1 MLSVIV
7 PVYNAGEWLEPCVR
21 SILNQ
26 SVRDLELILVDD
38 GSADGSGAACDA
50 FAAED
55 ERVCVIHRENGGVS
69 RARNAGLDRAAGD
82 YIAFVDCDDYI
93 LPGMYET
100 LLGMLGQTGA
110 RIAMCAVIDERE
122 SGQILSRTTGETK
135 IFTGEDALWELLNS
149 MGKAHGHQE
158 TVWFSVWNKIYD
170 AGLFRTGPEGGE
182 AIRFDPAT
190 DSAEDVPINLAAFRN
205 LSDIGGDDDKI
216 AYLETPFYFWRNREG
231 SQSLLRAPAA
241 LRGGA
246 ETSMLL
252 FDAASAL
259 NPERKRIGITAAL
272 RHFYW
277 YYTASV
283 YAMSR
288 TDDEGAKQEYA
299 ALREEMIDLLKLL
312 KARTAYR
319 YTALRFRITVFFMVK
334 AKGMFACAW
343 LLYRRIRR
351 SA

>member
-1 MLSVIV
+1 MLSVVV

-21 SILNQ
+21 SILDQ
-26 SVRDLELILVDD
+26 SVSDLELILVDD
-38 GSADGSGAACDA
+38 GSADGSGAACDSY
-50 FAAED
+50 AAAD
-55 ERVCVIHRENGGVS
+55 DRVHVIHRENGGVS
-69 RARNAGLDRAAGD
+69 RARNAGLDLAAGD
-82 YIAFVDCDDYI
+82 HIAFVDCDDYI

-100 LLGMLGQTGA
+100 LLGVLCQTGA

-122 SGQILSRTTGETK
+122 SGRVLSRSTGDTK
-135 IFTGEDALWELLNS
+135 IFTGEDALRELLNS
-149 MGKAHGHQE
+149 MGESHGHQE

-170 AGLFRTGPEGGE
+170 ADLFRAGSEGE
-182 AIRFDPAT
+182 DAIRFDPAT
-190 DSAEDVPINLAAFRN
+190 DSAEDVPVNLAAFRK
-205 LSDIGGDDDKI
+205 LSVSGGDDDKI

-252 FDAASAL
+252 FDAAATL
-259 NPERKRIGITAAL
+259 NSECKQFGVTAAI

-277 YYTASV
+277 YYTACV

-288 TDDEGAKQEYA
+288 TEDEGAKQEYA

-319 YTALRFRITVFFMVK
+319 YAALRFRVTVFFMIR
-334 AKGMFACAW
+334 AKGMFAGVW